1 LAFIARWL
9 AGWEKYAEDT
19 VEGDWKKTKRQTW
32 KAKKLRLPI
41 RTSFASL
48 VIVGVAASCAVGF
61 EQASTR
67 ANDQIK
73 DAGANS
79 METCRALEGIY
90 QFHSLTDSQQR
101 RSTTFL
107 RAISRPSKAGAA
119 YFQLLVDV
127 RENKLRVLVF
137 GSEGK
142 KIDETPIRGAC
153 DDGVLRE
160 RSKYSGGG
168 DGGRIVSDSTWTYRR
183 DEERTLIVET
193 NTQAVAYPLPGIGS
207 QISGKGIFRFALRKE

>member
-1 LAFIARWL
+1 LAFIARRL
-9 AGWEKYAEDT
+9 AGWEKYAEGT

-41 RTSFASL
+41 RISFASL
-48 VIVGVAASCAVGF
+48 VIVSVAASCAVGF
-61 EQASTR
+61 EQTSTR
-67 ANDQIK
+67 ANGQMQ

-90 QFHSLTDSQQR
+90 QFHSQTDSQQR
-101 RSTTFL
+101 RSATFL
-107 RAISRPSKAGAA
+107 RAIGRPSKAGAA

-127 RENKLRVLVF
+127 RESKLRVLIF
-137 GSEGK
+137 GSEGEQ
-142 KIDETPIRGAC
+142 IDETFIRGAC
-153 DDGVLRE
+153 DGGVLQE
-160 RSKYSGGG
+160 RRKYNGGG
-168 DGGRIVSDSTWTYRR
+168 DGGRIVGESTWTYRR

-193 NTQAVAYPLPGIGS
+193 NTQAVHYPLPGIGS